1 MLTFT
6 VITSIHIKCYFNPPI
21 LLLVPIIN
29 FLAFTLNNYSYFLA
43 TILLNLHSFHKSR
56 NSLSH
61 FLNKM
66 ENITY
71 VISENSLY
79 CNYKTYIT
87 MPIHIFFY
95 SFHRA
100 FWRYSLLLLFL
111 TLSFSEG
118 YYRYLQIFLFLL
130 SILIPFNFLPTTF
143 FFLIRH
149 IYNIKFCY

>member
-21 LLLVPIIN
+21 VLLVPIIN

-43 TILLNLHSFHKSR
+43 TILLNLHPFHKIR

-66 ENITY
+66 ENITD

-87 MPIHIFFY
+87 MPIQISFS

-100 FWRYSLLLLFL
+100 SRRHSLLLLFL
-111 TLSFSEG
+111 TPSFSD
-118 YYRYLQIFLFLL
+118 IDTCNFFLFLL
-130 SILIPFNFLPTTF
+130 SILIPFNYLPTTF
-143 FFLIRH
+143 FFYQAHL
-149 IYNIKFCY
+149 